1 MLKSID
7 VSVIVSTWKAAA
19 FVQRAIRSA
28 FDSEG
33 ITVELI
39 AVDDASPDTTFD
51 ALKHLAAKDPR
62 ITAKPLARNSGPSA
76 ARNLAIETA
85 RGRYVAILDADDAM
99 RPERLAKLVAL
110 ADRTEADI
118 VVDNMIEVDEA
129 GQPIGSEPFLK
140 SPDFSVSRDID
151 LLTWI
156 RFNNPMTGGDT
167 LGYLKPLIRRST
179 LQRTVVAYDT
189 SLRNSEDYYLIADLL
204 AEKARMIYSPDADY
218 FYTRSASSTSHRLKP
233 DQTLAW
239 LAAEERFVARH
250 GEKLSIEEKAAL
262 ARRGRVL
269 RNVNQL
275 VAVTD
280 TLKAKKLLASARLM
294 ASDLEGAAYTLSV
307 LSKVALSR
315 VLRRKSV

>member
-1 MLKSID
+1 VPESID
-7 VSVIVSTWKAAA
+7 VSVIVPTWKAAA
-19 FVQRAIRSA
+19 FIERAIQSA
-28 FDSEG
+28 LASNAVN
-33 ITVELI
+33 VEVV
-39 AVDDASPDTTFD
+39 AVDDASPDATFSV
-51 ALKHLAAKDPR
+51 LGQLAAKYSQ
-62 ITAKPLARNSGPSA
+62 ITARQLAKNSGPSA
-76 ARNLAIETA
+76 ARNLAIATA
-85 RGRYVAILDADDAM
+85 RGRYIAILDADDTI

-110 ADRTEADI
+110 ADRSDADI

-140 SPDFSVSRDID
+140 SRDFAASRDID

-167 LGYLKPLIRRST
+167 IGYLKPLIRRST
-179 LQRTVVAYDT
+179 LQRTGVTYDT

-218 FYTRSASSTSHRLKP
+218 FYTRSSSSTSHRLKP
-233 DQTLAW
+233 EQTLAW
-239 LAAEERFVARH
+239 LAAEKRFVARH
-250 GEKLSIEEKAAL
+250 GAKLSAKEKAAL
-262 ARRGRVL
+262 ARRDRVL

-280 TLKAKKLLASARLM
+280 TLKAKKLTASARLM
-294 ASDLEGAAYTLSV
+294 ASDLQGAAYTLGV
-307 LSKVALSR
+307 LSKVAVNR